1 MPRGPSCVQVRA
13 QVKLAAWSR
22 LRRAPAS
29 AGAQN
34 FRGRRHLP
42 LLGLRRRGEQA
53 VIKARC
59 AERPPPPPPLRAP
72 QPPRPPHARIPHL
85 PAALHRPRAA
95 LHASLPPHPLFA
107 LCAQELNLALLPR
120 PGSRAARR
128 GGAAAAGRP
137 VRAGRALG
145 RPGGARAGQGGSVG
159 ARHGHPQGGQ

>member
-59 AERPPPPPPLRAP
+59 AERPPPHPCARPSYPARPMHGSRTFPPPCTPRFNLTPFCPCVAQDDQCCPSTSTKVEGGAPRRQLPRDIESPTWTDYARVELRAL
-72 QPPRPPHARIPHL
+72 QTRE
-85 PAALHRPRAA
+85 PAAVAQM
-95 LHASLPPHPLFA
+95 LFR
-107 LCAQELNLALLPR
+107 L
-120 PGSRAARR
+120 
-128 GGAAAAGRP
+128 
-137 VRAGRALG
+137 
-145 RPGGARAGQGGSVG
+145 
-159 ARHGHPQGGQ
+159 